1 VDSREATARRV
12 KAAQALGGFSN
23 AEALAAAA
31 KDLGNLGLKRI
42 RELQQKRG
50 DKPRVIE
57 LRTIAEACG
66 LPYEFF
72 TIDFSQLSLSARID
86 ERLNTLETEVRRLAA
101 ERPAPAPP
109 GELGRRA
116 EGGGSAARCRRMN
129 APRCA
134 SIRTSHASGSPAS
147 SPSTDERI
155 GPCL

>member
-116 EGGGSAARCRRMN
+116 EGSQ
-129 APRCA
+129 
-134 SIRTSHASGSPAS
+134 
-147 SPSTDERI
+147 PSDERRQQ
-155 GPCL
+155 GKPQEAEDQPRGAGG